1 MDADKASILV
11 VDDEPLI
18 LLTVAEILRRDS
30 YAVSCAGSGQEAL
43 AAIATGQF
51 DLVLTD
57 LKMNGV
63 DGMAVVAE
71 VRKRLPGAVALV
83 MTGYGSIDTAIQ
95 ALRLGAYDYLLKPV
109 EAEELKLAVA
119 RSLEH
124 RRFSEIEALYR
135 AGTGIA
141 AATDLEELEQA
152 VAAAT
157 RMVLGVEKVS
167 LLIAGRDREIELPP
181 RLAAAVDRLQL
192 AAVLRGEAATV
203 CKPGAA
209 NSVYALVPGVIAGR
223 TVCVLVAESGQANY
237 EFHASAQRFL
247 RGLAGH
253 AALALDDM
261 RLLAELRQN
270 NHALTV
276 ANRKLKELDR
286 LKTQF
291 LGIATHE
298 LRTPLSVILGYNS
311 LLAESLQD
319 RLSSDESESLVES
332 IAACKRLIRLV
343 NSVLDV
349 SQIESG
355 KMAMCFKMG
364 DLRQSVQSVCGFFK
378 NEAAGKG
385 LRLDMVLPA
394 RLPRVQFD
402 PERFEQVLINLVDN
416 AIKWTPSPGG
426 VTVELRHLA
435 SQKAVELCVS
445 DTGVGISGTDQELIF
460 DEFVQVRRRMQR
472 EIEDGATAPPEGL
485 AGKSQGSGLGLA
497 IVKRIVEAHNGYVT
511 VTSEPGIGSTFRL
524 ILPILQPETEAVST

>member
-291 LGIATHE
+291 
-298 LRTPLSVILGYNS
+298 R
-311 LLAESLQD
+311 
-319 RLSSDESESLVES
+319 
-332 IAACKRLIRLV
+332 
-343 NSVLDV
+343 
-349 SQIESG
+349 
-355 KMAMCFKMG
+355 
-364 DLRQSVQSVCGFFK
+364 
-378 NEAAGKG
+378 
-385 LRLDMVLPA
+385 
-394 RLPRVQFD
+394 
-402 PERFEQVLINLVDN
+402 
-416 AIKWTPSPGG
+416 
-426 VTVELRHLA
+426 
-435 SQKAVELCVS
+435 
-445 DTGVGISGTDQELIF
+445 
-460 DEFVQVRRRMQR
+460 VRRRMQR
-472 EIEDGATAPPEGL
+472 KIEDGATAPPEGL
-485 AGKSQGSGLGLA
+485 AGKSRSSGLGLA

-511 VTSEPGIGSTFRL
+511 VTSKPESGSAFRL
-524 ILPILQPETEAVST
+524 ILPILHPETGAVYA